1 MCLSRYEKTRRIS
14 QNHTRN
20 DRPFSFPMNSNS
32 AKLFDKID
40 YNFRPESYWASP
52 SDPLQALLRNVKG
65 KRRREMIRDYYTAG
79 KFDEVCSALLGDSL
93 DEDIRKLLS
102 YIHPTFMGGEYL
114 PSYRRH
120 EVEIARIELE
130 STTSDVISLRAS
142 GSDKRIKYRLV
153 DEYETEFNLPQQTS
167 RRPFSL
173 RELIFFL
180 DAVKD
185 CGANPDWHWF
195 GFPLVYN
202 EFNFLEGDAD
212 LETLRDFM
220 RVDSDFY
227 PELTLHY
234 GRVINEWYSERK
246 QLQNFGRQ

>member
-1 MCLSRYEKTRRIS
+1 MCLSRYEKTFAVYPRTTLGTID
-14 QNHTRN
+14 H
-20 DRPFSFPMNSNS
+20 FPSMNSNS
-32 AKLFDKID
+32 AKLFGGIEYD
-40 YNFRPESYWASP
+40 FRPGSYWGSP

-65 KRRREMIRDYYTAG
+65 KRRRKMIRDYYTAG

-142 GSDKRIKYRLV
+142 GSDRRIRYRLV

-185 CGANPDWHWF
+185 CGVNPDWHRF

-220 RVDSDFY
+220 SVDSDFY

-246 QLQNFGRQ
+246 QLRNFGRQ